1 VNAKTQAL
9 QAESSQTPNTC
20 VLSPQRKPTKGLFL
34 MIDQFSLIDWSIF
47 IGYAVILV
55 VSGLWFNRKAQ
66 SSKDYFLAGNQMP
79 VWLVGI
85 SVLATSQSAATF
97 LGGPDQG
104 YRGDLTY
111 LATNLAGFIAA
122 GFVAYFLM
130 PKFYQYKVYT
140 VYELLA
146 QRFGER
152 SKYQAGSVYLVGRL
166 FASGA
171 RLYMAA
177 IAVAMIL
184 FGNIET
190 SNVLLS
196 ILLIASIGFAYTMY
210 GGVRSVIY
218 SDVIQAV
225 VYISAALLV
234 LGYLLISIPAD
245 FSAIW
250 QVLAEPGG
258 DQQSKLTVF
267 NFSTDMGGAGVF
279 SFWSIVTGFV
289 LLNIA
294 AFGLDQDVTQRML
307 TCKDSKSATRALF
320 SSIFMGIP
328 VVLIF
333 VCIGLLLFVY
343 YQRPDLMNSGLEGAP
358 TPEFVGQT
366 VTIFM
371 YYVLTDLPNGIKA
384 IVTIGIIAAAL
395 STLNSGLNSM
405 SSVAVQDLYRGFYC
419 GIVKKVSPSEKQLVT
434 AGRISMGI
442 VAILLSGM
450 AALCYYWQQYTDT
463 PLLAFALS
471 VMVFSYSGL
480 LGVYFTAL
488 FTNRG
493 SASSILAALLV
504 GFSIPVLMQPYI
516 QTLYLPTSWQFDFNF
531 SYQLV
536 IATSVATIIC
546 CLGST
551 KNARSFSKEEA

>member
-1 VNAKTQAL
+1 M
-9 QAESSQTPNTC
+9 
-20 VLSPQRKPTKGLFL
+20 
-34 MIDQFSLIDWSIF
+34 MIDKFSALDWTIF
-47 IGYAVILV
+47 GIYFLLLV
-55 VSGLWFNRKAQ
+55 MTGLWFNRKAH

-79 VWLVGI
+79 IWLVGV

-104 YRGDLTY
+104 YRGDLSY

-122 GFVAYFLM
+122 AFVAFFLM

-146 QRFGER
+146 QRFGEQ
-152 SKYQAGSVYLVGRL
+152 SKYHAGTVYLLGRL

-184 FGNIET
+184 FGNIDAI
-190 SNVLLS
+190 NVIFS
-196 ILLIASIGFAYTMY
+196 IVLIAAIGFAYTMY
-210 GGVRSVIY
+210 GGIRSVIY
-218 SDVIQAV
+218 SDVIQAS
-225 VYISAALLV
+225 VYVLAALLV
-234 LGYLLISIPAD
+234 LGYLYSSIPAD
-245 FSAIW
+245 FASIW
-250 QVLAEPGG
+250 QALDAPGNG
-258 DQQSKLTVF
+258 ENSKLVLL
-267 NFSTDMGGAGVF
+267 NFDLDFGSTGVF
-279 SFWSIVTGFV
+279 SFWAIVSGFV

-307 TCKDSKSATRALF
+307 TCKNAKSATKALL
-320 SSIFMGIP
+320 SSILMGIP

-343 YQRPDLMNSGLEGAP
+343 YQRPDLMTGAMTDAITDPTNSGANDAP

-405 SSVAVQDLYRGFYC
+405 SSVAVQDLYKGFYC
-419 GIVKKVSPSEKQLVT
+419 GLLKKVTPSETQLVT
-434 AGRISMGI
+434 AGRISMGV
-442 VAILLSGM
+442 VALLLSAM
-450 AALCYYWQQYTDT
+450 AALCYYWQQYTDM

-488 FTNRG
+488 FTQRG
-493 SASSILAALLV
+493 SAKSILAALLV
-504 GFSIPVLMQPYI
+504 GFSIPLLMQPYI
-516 QTLYLPTSWQFDFNF
+516 QTLYLSESQQFDINF
-531 SYQLV
+531 AYQLL
-536 IATSVATIIC
+536 IATSVATMVC
-546 CLGST
+546 CMGKS
-551 KNARSFSKEEA
+551 KHPRSFDTEAS

>member
-1 VNAKTQAL
+1 
-9 QAESSQTPNTC
+9 
-20 VLSPQRKPTKGLFL
+20 
-34 MIDQFSLIDWSIF
+34 MIDQFSLLDWSVF
-47 IGYAVILV
+47 GFYALILV
-55 VSGLWFNRKAQ
+55 LSGLWFNRKAQ

-79 VWLVGI
+79 VWLVGV

-122 GFVAYFLM
+122 FFVAYFLM
-130 PKFYQYKVYT
+130 PKFYQYKVFT

-152 SKYQAGSVYLVGRL
+152 SKYQAGTVYLVGRL
-166 FASGA
+166 FASGS

-177 IAVAMIL
+177 LAVAMIL
-184 FGNIET
+184 FGNIEAL
-190 SNVLLS
+190 NVVLS
-196 ILLIASIGFAYTMY
+196 ILLIAVIGFAYTMY
-210 GGVRSVIY
+210 GGIRSVIY
-218 SDVIQAV
+218 SDLIQAC
-225 VYISAALLV
+225 VYILAALLV
-234 LGYLLISIPAD
+234 LGYLLLSIPAD
-245 FSAIW
+245 FSTIW
-250 QVLAEPGG
+250 QVLADPGDG
-258 DQQSKLTVF
+258 QSSKLTVF
-267 NFSTDMGGAGVF
+267 NFNLDFGGAGVF
-279 SFWSIVTGFV
+279 SFWSILTGFV

-307 TCKDSKSATRALF
+307 TCKDSKSATRALV

-343 YQRPDLMNSGLEGAP
+343 YQRPDIMNSGISDAP

-384 IVTIGIIAAAL
+384 VVTIGIIAAAL

-405 SSVAVQDLYRGFYC
+405 SSVAVQDLYKGYYC
-419 GIVKKVSPSEKQLVT
+419 GVIKKMQPAETQLVT

-450 AALCYYWQQYTDT
+450 AALCYYWQQYTDM

-493 SASSILAALLV
+493 SPTSILAALII
-504 GFSIPVLMQPYI
+504 GFSIPLLMQPYI
-516 QTLYLPTSWQFDFNF
+516 QTLYLSESHQFDLNF
-531 SYQLV
+531 SYQLL
-536 IATSVATIIC
+536 IATSVATLIC
-546 CLGST
+546 CLGKSKQNKT
-551 KNARSFSKEEA
+551 FSAEAA